1 MAGLLCAESGGG
13 FFTGWNMV
21 SEKSLDKL
29 RRQIDGI
36 DDALHDLLI
45 QRCEVVER
53 IGSLKDSKGTAVLS
67 PGREAEI
74 LRRLLARHSGRYP
87 KASLMRL
94 WRELIGGMLSLQG
107 PIIIGVYMP
116 DRGLGY
122 LELARDHYG
131 SYTPMVALR
140 SAGQVVRA
148 VAEGSATVGILPMPD
163 RENSEAWW
171 TSLMGDSADLPRIIA
186 RLPFA
191 GPGPGRGD
199 DIEALAIAR
208 LSPEPTGY
216 DRSWLA
222 IETVPDV
229 SRARLRSVLG
239 AAGIEPT
246 QLAATQRAD
255 DIWVHLAE
263 ISGHV
268 TNDDRRITRL
278 IDRKQAVRRAV
289 VLGGYPVPLCSEE
302 LSE

>member
-1 MAGLLCAESGGG
+1 
-13 FFTGWNMV
+13 MV
-21 SEKSLDKL
+21 NEKPLDKL
-29 RRQIDGI
+29 RREIDAI
-36 DDALHDLLI
+36 DDAMHDLLL
-45 QRCEVVER
+45 QRCEVAER
-53 IGSLKDSKGTAVLS
+53 IGAIKGQAGVAPLA

-74 LRRLLARHSGRYP
+74 LRRLLARHQGRFP
-87 KASLMRL
+87 KATLVRL
-94 WRELIGGMLSLQG
+94 WREMIGGMVAVQAPLTV
-107 PIIIGVYMP
+107 GVFMP

-131 SYTPMVALR
+131 SYTPMMPLR

-148 VAEGSATVGILPMPD
+148 VAEGSATVGIMPMPD
-163 RENSEAWW
+163 REDAEGWW
-171 TSLMGDSADLPRIIA
+171 ISLMGESGDLPKIIS

-199 DIEALAIAR
+199 DVEALVIAR
-208 LSPEPTGY
+208 LNPEPTGY

-222 IETVPDV
+222 LETMPDI

-246 QLAATQRAD
+246 QMAATHRAED
-255 DIWVHLAE
+255 GWLHLTE

-268 TNDDRRITRL
+268 LADDRRLARL
-278 IDRKQAVRRAV
+278 IEKKQPVRRAV
-289 VLGGYPVPLCSEE
+289 VLGGYPVPLSAED